1 MLSVSSAAPTD
12 RVWRRRPQNG
22 EHAPSGTHAA
32 GSEAG
37 ASRGAVADLA
47 TSNPVSVGEADE
59 SLEPGP
65 IQPAPR
71 DAVGVAFFGFLRS
84 GEFMVGESGEFDPG
98 QHLAVSDVKVDNSE
112 EPVPSIED

>member
-12 RVWRRRPQNG
+12 RVWRQRPQNG

-37 ASRGAVADLA
+37 ASRGAVADPA
-47 TSNPVSVGEADE
+47 TSNPVSVGEAEE

-65 IQPAPR
+65 GQPAPR
-71 DAVGVAFFGFLRS
+71 DAVGSMLR
-84 GEFMVGESGEFDPG
+84 GLLRLPEVRGAHGGRVGR
-98 QHLAVSDVKVDNSE
+98 V
-112 EPVPSIED
+112 